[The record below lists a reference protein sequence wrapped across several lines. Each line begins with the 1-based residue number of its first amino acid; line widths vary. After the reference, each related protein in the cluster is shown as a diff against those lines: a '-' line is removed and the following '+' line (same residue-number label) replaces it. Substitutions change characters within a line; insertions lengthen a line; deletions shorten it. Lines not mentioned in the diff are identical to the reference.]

1 MLIGR
6 PSGALRPE
14 INLPQKDG
22 IAAPITK
29 AHNSRDMRLAVT
41 SVSLSP
47 RLLDDSYRFLPSK
60 VSSGLEFRSSSRERK
75 EGRKGRWRRSGFFC
89 WPSNFEGTVLSLF
102 NARFLELGPRDN
114 ATWYSRGRSKSGARA
129 GIPVERA
136 KHRSLLP
143 SVSLHEPCV

>member
-75 EGRKGRWRRSGFFC
+75 EGRK
-89 WPSNFEGTVLSLF
+89 EGKNSTTTRCFVVTDDWTIKLRGEISSDCPERNLVT
-102 NARFLELGPRDN
+102 AAGP
-114 ATWYSRGRSKSGARA
+114 
-129 GIPVERA
+129 
-136 KHRSLLP
+136 
-143 SVSLHEPCV
+143 

>member
-1 MLIGR
+1 MAGRVARCVPRLIYPR
-6 PSGALRPE
+6 
-14 INLPQKDG
+14 K
-22 IAAPITK
+22 
-29 AHNSRDMRLAVT
+29 MV
-41 SVSLSP
+41 SP
-47 RLLDDSYRFLPSK
+47 RQLPKPIILEICDSLLRVYPSHRGCSMIHTDSYRARFQA
-60 VSSGLEFRSSSRERK
+60 VSNFDRVLEKGRK